1 MANRYGEAA
10 LMAARR
16 SPLPMPL
23 WWRGGKAQWKSST
36 PPVPRHGRRAARAEL
51 SVIRQPRDTNEYG
64 QYRKKPAVRRP
75 GGAKLLKS
83 AFDDQESYVLTA
95 LGKQFLHYTMSE
107 ILTRITAESGPA
119 KE

>member
-1 MANRYGEAA
+1 
-10 LMAARR
+10 
-16 SPLPMPL
+16 
-23 WWRGGKAQWKSST
+23 
-36 PPVPRHGRRAARAEL
+36 
-51 SVIRQPRDTNEYG
+51 
-64 QYRKKPAVRRP
+64 VRRP